1 MALAG
6 VPSTHD
12 AGSWMPQTAL
22 LGPAGYPAPPSPADN
37 EPERT
42 ALINTLRDLL
52 IEARAERAAL
62 NAELNEARA
71 EAREARAEATD
82 AKIAELRFQNAEMR
96 MNDKYNALWNEM
108 EDSRWHNGWHQWRG
122 RPQ

>member
-12 AGSWMPQTAL
+12 AVSWMPQTAL

-42 ALINTLRDLL
+42 ALINSLRDLL

-62 NAELNEARA
+62 HAELREARA
-71 EAREARAEATD
+71 EARD

-108 EDSRWHNGWHQWRG
+108 DSRWHNGWQQWRG
-122 RPQ
+122 RLQ